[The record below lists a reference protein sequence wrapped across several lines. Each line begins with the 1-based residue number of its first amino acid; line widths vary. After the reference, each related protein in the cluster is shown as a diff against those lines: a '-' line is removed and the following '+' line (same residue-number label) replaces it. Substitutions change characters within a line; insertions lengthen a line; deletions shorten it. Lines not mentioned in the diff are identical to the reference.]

1 MFLAI
6 LLWAAFT
13 EPAQEESSYDVLIR
27 GGQIVDGTGNPW
39 FHGDI
44 GIRGGRIA
52 TIGRLDEA
60 TAVRIIEAEGS
71 WWPRDSSTSI
81 RTPTTRCSSMG
92 LLRAKSG
99 KGSRWMSW
107 RIHDGGASRRIDRAP
122 RLPQRRRGRLDGLRG
137 LLRTDRATG
146 NIHERDLA
154 RLRLRRCDVS

>member
-1 MFLAI
+1 MRPTKCFLAI

-60 TAVRIIEAEGS
+60 TAVRIIEAEGLVVAPGFIDLHTHS
-71 WWPRDSSTSI
+71 DYSLLVDGLAQSKVRQGVTLDVLGESTTVAPRD
-81 RTPTTRCSSMG
+81 G
-92 LLRAKSG
+92 LTERRDSRSG
-99 KGSRWMSW
+99 VEVDWMDFAGYFE
-107 RIHDGGASRRIDRAP
+107 RI
-122 RLPQRRRGRLDGLRG
+122 
-137 LLRTDRATG
+137 
-146 NIHERDLA
+146 E
-154 RLRLRRCDVS
+154 